1 MFIYKKK
8 YLLIIENIKDV
19 QLRNIKLSNKFLII
33 YRNKSKTVN
42 FEQLF
47 KFRQRCKAK
56 HIDFY
61 VGNNLKLMNALK
73 ADGLYISA
81 HNKKLNLSKI
91 RNTKFKIIGS
101 AHNYKELDVKKKQG
115 CTSFIYSRLF
125 KTKYDYKPGFLGI
138 IRFNLLKLAS
148 KKDLVPLGGI
158 NYDNLN
164 KLNLVNTN
172 SFVLM
177 SEIKKK
183 PAKIFSRLF

>member
-1 MFIYKKK
+1 
-8 YLLIIENIKDV
+8 
-19 QLRNIKLSNKFLII
+19 
-33 YRNKSKTVN
+33 
-42 FEQLF
+42 
-47 KFRQRCKAK
+47 
-56 HIDFY
+56 
-61 VGNNLKLMNALK
+61 MNALK